1 MADFRINISLD
12 ESSSSL
18 ENSSFKD
25 RNASRRTFSQ
35 SSKVSSAISLIEDS
49 DDESDTATIA
59 ESDKENQEDLNDLEE
74 VTYFTCSNNVNIT

>member
-1 MADFRINISLD
+1 MADFRINVSLG

-25 RNASRRTFSQ
+25 RNASRRMFSQ
-35 SSKVSSAISLIEDS
+35 SSKVSSATSLIDDS

-59 ESDKENQEDLNDLEE
+59 ESEKENQEDLNDLEE
-74 VTYFTCSNNVNIT
+74 VNYFHVS

>member
-25 RNASRRTFSQ
+25 RNARTVSQ
-35 SSKVSSAISLIEDS
+35 SSKVSSAIILIDDS
-49 DDESDTATIA
+49 DDEPDTATIA
-59 ESDKENQEDLNDLEE
+59 ESEKENQEDLNDLEE
-74 VTYFTCSNNVNIT
+74 VNYFHVS

>member
-25 RNASRRTFSQ
+25 RHAGRRTFSQ
-35 SSKVSSAISLIEDS
+35 SNKVNSAISLIDDS
-49 DDESDTATIA
+49 DDEPDTATIA
-59 ESDKENQEDLNDLEE
+59 ESEKENQDLNDLEE
-74 VTYFTCSNNVNIT
+74 VNYFHVS